1 MINNKHNT
9 NIKQNINKIN
19 KILYKKLDKKNI
31 KNINNK
37 R

>member
-1 MINNKHNT
+1 M

-37 R
+37 H